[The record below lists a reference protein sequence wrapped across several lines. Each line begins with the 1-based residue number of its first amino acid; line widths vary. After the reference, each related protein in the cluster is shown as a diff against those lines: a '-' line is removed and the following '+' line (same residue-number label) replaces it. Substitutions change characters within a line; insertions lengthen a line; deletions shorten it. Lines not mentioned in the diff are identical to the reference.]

1 MTTYNTLLPRSAFI
15 GFDRLFDEL
24 ERSFDRRPNTYP
36 PYNLV
41 KVDDEHFRIE
51 LAVAGFSE
59 NDIDITLN
67 NGTLTIK
74 STNGNKEECQS
85 DCGCYIHRGIAKR
98 HFQREFTLAEYVE
111 VESADIQ
118 NGVLVVNLVKNIP
131 EEKKPKKIQIGS
143 KSQLLNE

>member
-1 MTTYNTLLPRSAFI
+1 MTLYNSLLPRSGFI

-24 ERSFDRRPNTYP
+24 EKNLNSQPSTYP

-41 KVDDEHFRIE
+41 KVNDDNFRIE
-51 LAVAGFSE
+51 LAVAGFKDE
-59 NDIDITLN
+59 DIDITLD

-74 STNGNKEECQS
+74 SVAESKAEE
-85 DCGCYIHRGIAKR
+85 DVKYIHRGIAKR
-98 HFQREFTLAEYVE
+98 KFYREFTLADYVE
-111 VESADIQ
+111 VDSAEIQ
-118 NGVLVVNLVKNIP
+118 NGVLVVSLVKNIP